1 MAHFR
6 DTPDGPPISWVPPS
20 APPSP
25 IPPSSEKE
33 HPHPFE
39 KGRGSWGCILACEGA
54 MEVEVEPTS
63 LNRGEGLAAK
73 STGEVGG
80 ERARAGVVVERWW
93 WAKESGS
100 RVKFNP
106 DEVDGRLKLRSSSKI
121 TLDISVCKS
130 DSKIRN
136 VIIL

>member
-1 MAHFR
+1 
-6 DTPDGPPISWVPPS
+6 
-20 APPSP
+20 
-25 IPPSSEKE
+25 
-33 HPHPFE
+33 
-39 KGRGSWGCILACEGA
+39 

-100 RVKFNP
+100 RVKFNR
-106 DEVDGRLKLRSSSKI
+106 DGVDGGFKLRPSSKI
-121 TLDISVCKS
+121 TLDIRVCKS
-130 DSKIRN
+130 DSKVKS